1 MKKTLLSTALLGLAL
16 SSTSVMAAEWTYE
29 GDHGAEHW
37 GDTFATCGE
46 GKNQTPININQA
58 VDADL
63 RPLDIQYQGS
73 VTGLI
78 NNGHTV
84 QSEISGFNSLL
95 VDGKTFDLKQFHF
108 HTPSENYIKNRQ
120 YPLEAHFV
128 HADEAG
134 NLAVVAVMYE
144 FGDKRDA
151 NLTKLLAD
159 IPGSKE
165 GITLA
170 SQVKLS
176 DLLPDTEHYYRFTGS
191 LTTPPCSEGVRWFV
205 LQEPVQASK
214 KQLSSLHEVMGDN
227 NRPLQPINSRLV
239 VEK

>member
-1 MKKTLLSTALLGLAL
+1 MKKTLLSTALLGFAL
-16 SSTSVMAAEWTYE
+16 SSTSVMAAEWSYTGE
-29 GDHGAEHW
+29 HGAENW

-63 RPLDIQYQGS
+63 RSLDIQYQGV

-95 VDGKTFDLKQFHF
+95 VDGKEFDLKQFHF

-144 FGDKRDA
+144 VGDKRDA

-165 GITLA
+165 GVTL
-170 SQVKLS
+170 SNQVKLS
-176 DLLPDTEHYYRFTGS
+176 ELLPDTEHYYRFTGS

-205 LQEPVQASK
+205 LQEPVEASK
-214 KQLSSLHEVMGDN
+214 KQLASLHDVMGDN

>member
-29 GDHGAEHW
+29 GEHGAEHW

-63 RPLDIQYQGS
+63 RPLDIQYQGA

-144 FGDKRDA
+144 FGDKRNA

-165 GITLA
+165 GVTLA